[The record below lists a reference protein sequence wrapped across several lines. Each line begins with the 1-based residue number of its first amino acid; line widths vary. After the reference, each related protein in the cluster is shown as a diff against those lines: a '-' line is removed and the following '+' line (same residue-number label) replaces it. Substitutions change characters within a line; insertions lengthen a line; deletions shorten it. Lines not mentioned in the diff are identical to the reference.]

1 MSKTKIVRK
10 IPYMRVNPLV
20 NCIDII
26 NIISFRWRTCIIKK
40 IIIIIIIDIAIVVSN
55 IIENV
60 VNTRKVIIVVIRG
73 IINISV
79 VRGVRKFIITFIQ
92 IVVIIIIIVIYCY
105 CC

>member
-1 MSKTKIVRK
+1 
-10 IPYMRVNPLV
+10 MRVNPLV
-20 NCIDII
+20 DCIVII

-40 IIIIIIIDIAIVVSN
+40 IIIIIIIIIDIAIVVSN

-60 VNTRKVIIVVIRG
+60 VNTRKVIIVFIRG

-92 IVVIIIIIVIYCY
+92 IIVIIIIVIYCY
-105 CC
+105 YC

>member
-10 IPYMRVNPLV
+10 NPYMRVNPPV

-40 IIIIIIIDIAIVVSN
+40 IVIIIIIDIAIVVSN

-60 VNTRKVIIVVIRG
+60 VNTRKVIIVAIRG

-92 IVVIIIIIVIYCY
+92 IIVIIIIVIYCY